1 MLKSNYDFQSLAVGP
16 AEKEGTSRITTVVP
30 GTDESITKL
39 VHQLYKLIDVYEV
52 NINVAVGMIVSN
64 AVGMITINEVLLKF
78 FFGFSGPGFYSFTI
92 CC

>member
-1 MLKSNYDFQSLAVGP
+1 MLKSNYHFQSLAVGP
-16 AEKEGTSRITTVVP
+16 AEKEGTSRNTTVVP

-52 NINVAVGMIVSN
+52 AVGMIVSN

-78 FFGFSGPGFYSFTI
+78 FFGFLGPGFYSFTI